1 MAQMTRRQDATP
13 DRPAAIG
20 SGPRIL
26 VVAGNTFQNKGDA
39 ALMLALDA
47 ELQRTLPEA
56 RVTISLRA
64 PARARAALPHRT
76 LIGQPISAA
85 SAPFARL
92 ARLAI
97 RSDQRLVPAVAVAQA
112 IALVAWL
119 RIWSTVDRRAPRVAA
134 RLLPGSLRRLA
145 QLVRASDVVVAAP
158 GGYILTAEPKDVGWT
173 YACAPLMAARV
184 LGVPTIVAPMT
195 IGPIPRVQRPAARLA
210 LAHARLVL
218 LREARSLPWALRCGV
233 PRDRVEITA
242 DMAWLAPPADEDLP
256 AGVSAAL
263 APREGT
269 GPLVGVAVRDFL
281 FPRAADRAAA
291 REAYLSAV
299 AAALDRLVEQRAIRP
314 VFLAQ
319 VLAPP
324 VTDAAIAQEVARRM
338 RHPAVVLEDDLS
350 PAQLLRAYGRLDLL
364 IGVRMHAGILAM
376 AAGTPFVGIAYGIK
390 HAGIMED
397 LGLERYVVDIDR
409 LDPDWLVRAVESA
422 LDETPAIQSILA
434 ARLPELGARIR
445 SGDDRLAG
453 LVRAAAAPPT
463 D

>member
-1 MAQMTRRQDATP
+1 MAQLRRPHDPRP
-13 DRPAAIG
+13 DRSAATG

-47 ELQRTLPEA
+47 ELRRTLPEA

-76 LIGQPISAA
+76 LVGQPISAA

-97 RSDQRLVPAVAVAQA
+97 RFDGRLVPAVAVAQA
-112 IALVAWL
+112 MALVAWL
-119 RIWSTVDRRAPRVAA
+119 GIWSRIDRRAPRVAA
-134 RLLPGSLRRLA
+134 RLLPGPLRRLA
-145 QLVRASDVVVAAP
+145 LLVRESDVVVAAP
-158 GGYILTAEPKDVGWT
+158 GGYILTTEPRDVGWT
-173 YACAPLMAARV
+173 FACAPLMAARV
-184 LGVPTIVAPMT
+184 LGVPVILAPMT

-210 LAHARLVL
+210 FAQARLVL

-256 AGVSAAL
+256 AAVTEAL
-263 APREGT
+263 APRDGT
-269 GPLVGVAVRDFL
+269 GPLVGVAVREFR
-281 FPRAADRAAA
+281 FPRAADRGAA

-299 AAALDRLVEQRAIRP
+299 AAALDRLVERRAIRP

-324 VTDAAIAQEVARRM
+324 VTDAAIAHEVARRM
-338 RHPAVVLEDDLS
+338 RHAAVVLEDDLS
-350 PAQLLRAYGRLDLL
+350 PAQLHRAYGRLDLL

-397 LGLERYVVDIDR
+397 LGLVRYLADIDR
-409 LDPDWLVRAVESA
+409 LDPDWLVHAVESA
-422 LDETPAIQSILA
+422 LDERPAIGAILD
-434 ARLPELGARIR
+434 ARLPELRARIR
-445 SGDDRLAG
+445 AGDDRLAD
-453 LVRAAAAPPT
+453 LVRAAAAPST